1 MRRLTLC
8 TLLASLLL
16 SPSWAEQLPEL
27 GDPSTAT
34 LNSQQEQEIGEAVM
48 QQIKASGEMVDDPD
62 LNDYLMHLGY
72 RLASNSP
79 EPGRY
84 YQFFALK
91 DRSINAFALPGGF
104 VGIHTG
110 LILTAQ
116 SESELASVIGH
127 EISHVTQK
135 HMARRFEAES
145 RMSIPMLAAT
155 VLAIL
160 AARSNSQVGAAAV
173 TSAQAAGSQLSLN
186 YSRDNEREADRI
198 GMQTLNQAGFDPRG
212 MPRFFERLQKSSQLM
227 DNGAFA
233 YLRTHPLT
241 QERIADTQSRAEQ
254 LPYKQVS
261 DSMEFLLLRE
271 RIRLM
276 HEGVPKAIEYY
287 QSMLK
292 QGKFSSEPAYRYG
305 YTQAL
310 LANKDY
316 AKATQE
322 LDKLQQ
328 QIAHPYV
335 ELLAAQLALA
345 QGQNKKALD
354 IYAAALQRYPDIPGL
369 TLGQI
374 ETMLQLKEAKAAL
387 NVISEQKSLHG
398 GSAKLYRLEAEA
410 YAQQGNSARQH
421 QALAEYYAREG
432 NPREALTQIHVA
444 LKAAGGDFYLQSS
457 LEARQRELRAI
468 IMEKYKQMPAP

>member
-1 MRRLTLC
+1 MRRITLC
-8 TLLASLLL
+8 ATLCGLLL
-16 SPSWAEQLPEL
+16 NPSWGEQLPEL
-27 GDPSTAT
+27 GDPSAAS
-34 LNSQQEQEIGEAVM
+34 LSGQQEQEIGESVM

-110 LILTAQ
+110 LILASQ
-116 SESELASVIGH
+116 SESELASVLGH

-135 HMARRFEAES
+135 HMARRFESES

-198 GMQTLNQAGFDPRG
+198 GMQTLTQAGFDPRG

-241 QERIADTQSRAEQ
+241 QERIADTQSRAEL

-261 DSMEFLLLRE
+261 DSIEFLLLRE
-271 RIRLM
+271 RIRIM
-276 HEGVPKAIEYY
+276 HEGGPKAIEYY
-287 QSMLK
+287 QSMLN

-305 YTQAL
+305 YTLAL
-310 LANKDY
+310 IKGKEY
-316 AKATQE
+316 AKAEQQ
-322 LDKLQQ
+322 LGKLRDQLS
-328 QIAHPYV
+328 HPYV
-335 ELLAAQLALA
+335 EELAAQLALA
-345 QGQNKKALD
+345 QGQTGKALEV
-354 IYAAALQRYPDIPGL
+354 YAAALQRYPDIPGL
-369 TLGQI
+369 TYGQI
-374 ETMLQLKEAKAAL
+374 ETLLQAKQAKTAL
-387 NVISEQKSLHG
+387 SAIAEQKSLHG
-398 GSAKLYRLEAEA
+398 GASHLYQLEAEA
-410 YAQQGNSARQH
+410 QAQLGNPARQH

-457 LEARQRELRAI
+457 LEARQRELRAVV
-468 IMEKYKQMPAP
+468 MAKYKQTPPQ